1 MSKIQKYEVLN
12 ASNHLRDRFDA
23 DNFYPYDGLETVYDE
38 DLSYGDF
45 SGLDTDGG
53 GLDIEFSDAIGDF
66 FKRFKKSDGATGL
79 TSSQGTEVGT
89 NTTEKDSLLN
99 RLFDKDE
106 RAKRVAEREK
116 RRKIRLGNRLERKNM
131 RNENQVS
138 FYNSISDTIK
148 DAVNKIVAKNP
159 VLQEPI
165 AKIQQGIADSA
176 EVEVVKTVIDEGKK
190 MIETGTSEPPVIEVK
205 DDGNVEVKDS
215 WWSKASTGVKVA
227 IIGGGV
233 AVLGLGVWALT
244 RKKIN

>member
-1 MSKIQKYEVLN
+1 
-12 ASNHLRDRFDA
+12 
-23 DNFYPYDGLETVYDE
+23 
-38 DLSYGDF
+38 
-45 SGLDTDGG
+45 
-53 GLDIEFSDAIGDF
+53 
-66 FKRFKKSDGATGL
+66 
-79 TSSQGTEVGT
+79 
-89 NTTEKDSLLN
+89 
-99 RLFDKDE
+99 
-106 RAKRVAEREK
+106 
-116 RRKIRLGNRLERKNM
+116 M

-165 AKIQQGIADSA
+165 AKIQQGIADSK

-190 MIETGTSEPPVIEVK
+190 MIQTGATEPPVIDVK

-244 RKKIN
+244 RKK